1 MLDYKSRNALFLQS
15 SSNASESRAG
25 LAALIELTS
34 EPLYILAQARMQI
47 GLRVSIEAAATIVKI
62 LATVGFLVQGTFPE
76 ATSISVAQVTYWM
89 CHCLPI
95 LRMHPYQSDWHFVTT
110 AARLRICTF
119 R

>member
-1 MLDYKSRNALFLQS
+1 MAIKPGKQ
-15 SSNASESRAG
+15 NASESRAG

-76 ATSISVAQVTYWM
+76 ATSISIAQVTTWM
-89 CHCLPI
+89 LSLSPN
-95 LRMHPYQSDWHFVTT
+95 LRMHSYQSDWHFVTKG
-110 AARLRICTF
+110 ARLRICTL